1 MTEEFTIQLLFSFL
15 FVSSDSIATTLALAL
30 KLIEENPKVLED
42 LIVRTLLYVL
52 SYVSSMDILLFCVVG
67 LLGGARRNTQEEG
80 KPEGFTHVG

>member
-30 KLIEENPKVLED
+30 KLIEENPKVLEG